1 MGFTDG
7 EAGDS
12 VTVECDVLIN
22 ASGFFNNWKWPAI
35 PGRESYQ
42 GNLLHSAA
50 WPADGDSAIDGKVVA
65 LIGNGSSGVQILPAI
80 LDRVKEVYVHIRSA
94 TWVTTGLA
102 ERFAGP
108 GGINKRFSKEQQER
122 WAQHPD
128 EYLTYRKEVEEEM
141 NARFRLYMRGSAA
154 QAKAHTFS
162 VGQMTDKLRNGGQP
176 ELAEKMVPTFEVG

>member
-1 MGFTDG
+1 MVNGS
-7 EAGDS
+7 EKN
-12 VTVECDVLIN
+12 VTSLSTLP
-22 ASGFFNNWKWPAI
+22 ASSITGSGQPSR
-35 PGRESYQ
+35 GESYQ
-42 GNLLHSAA
+42 GTLLHSAA
-50 WPADGDSAIDGKVVA
+50 WPETSDTAIDSKVVA

-80 LDRVKEVYVHIRSA
+80 IDRVKEVYVHIRSA

-108 GGINKRFSKEQQER
+108 GGDNKQFSKEQQER

-128 EYLTYRKEVEEEM
+128 EYLAYCKEVELEM

-154 QAKAHTFS
+154 QTKAHTFS
-162 VGQMTDKLRNGGQP
+162 VEQMTNKLINGGHP